1 MALVTQ
7 KIQTYEREGLKVEK
21 RILIIQTAFI
31 GDVVLTI
38 PLLKVLKENHNDIEI
53 DFLCIPETSNLLI
66 GNSSI
71 NEIIVYDKKGTD
83 KGFTGLIKII
93 KRIRERKYDIV
104 ISPHRSYRSAL
115 ISFFSN
121 NHNRI
126 SFNKSSLSFLYT
138 QNVKYLKNVH
148 EIIRNLKLLEPLG
161 IQKTEIVRPDLFP
174 SIDDKTKVEKILI
187 CHEINSNDRFIIV
200 APGSIW
206 YTKRFP
212 EEKYINLLNYFSED
226 DIKIVLIGSKSD
238 FELCDRILTA
248 STNNKIYNLAGEF
261 SLLQSVELIKRS
273 KVLITNDSAPMHIAN
288 SVGTDVIAI
297 FGATVKDFGFY
308 PYGKN
313 DVVFEINGLDCRP
326 CGIHGGNKCPVKTFD
341 CMLRIDEEE
350 IYRTTLKML
359 S

>member
-1 MALVTQ
+1 M
-7 KIQTYEREGLKVEK
+7 EK

-38 PLLKVLKENHNDIEI
+38 PLLKVLKESQNDIEI
-53 DFLCIPETSNLLI
+53 DFLCITETSNILY
-66 GNSSI
+66 GNPSV
-71 NEIIVYDKKGTD
+71 NEIIIYDKKGTD
-83 KGFTGLIKII
+83 KGLKGLIKII
-93 KRIRERKYDIV
+93 KKIRGKNYDIV

-121 NHNRI
+121 SNNRI
-126 SFNKSSLSFLYT
+126 SFDKSSLDFLYT
-138 QNVKYLKNVH
+138 QKVKYLKSTH

-161 IQKTEIVRPDLFP
+161 IQKAEIVRPDLFP
-174 SIDDKTKVEKILI
+174 GEDDKDNVVKLLKSHGL
-187 CHEINSNDRFIIV
+187 NDNDGFIVV

-212 EEKYINLLNYFSED
+212 EEKFINLINYFSED
-226 DIKIVLIGSKSD
+226 DIRIVLIGSKSD
-238 FELCDRILTA
+238 YELCDRILNA
-248 STNNKIYNLAGEF
+248 STNNKIYNLAGEL
-261 SLLQSVELIKRS
+261 SLLQSAELIKRG
-273 KVLITNDSAPMHIAN
+273 KLLITNDSAPLHIAN

-308 PYGKN
+308 PYVKN

-326 CGIHGGNKCPVKTFD
+326 CGIHGSNKCPVKTFD
-341 CMLRIDEEE
+341 CMLQIHEEE
-350 IYRTTLKML
+350 IYRTALKMF